1 MVERFDSLFR
11 LTSYVNPLERRIARN
26 ITLVALLILIFVS
39 MGVIALAFIDT
50 EASLV
55 IAYVALLS
63 GVVGAIAAIGLVQ
76 RYYTHQGALL
86 IVGFLCFI
94 GIISAFA
101 PANNFYQLPLA
112 WSLAIFATAL
122 IAHLRIVLGLGLIG
136 VVTIVITAILREAPS
151 ADFFFSTA
159 QIVLILGIA
168 LLIARDFETVAKQ
181 IQRQMGLR
189 RLQLIEISSAVYTR
203 ISARLELEAL
213 LKETVE
219 LICDQFEEIY
229 HAQVFLIDP
238 QRQFAALRASTGEV
252 GRQLMARHHAL
263 AVGTQSV
270 IGQVTEK
277 GTHILASDTSLDP
290 VHKRNE
296 LLPETR
302 TELALPLRVRE
313 GVIGAL
319 DLQSRTPNVFSQEDI
334 EIFQTLADQIAIA
347 LENARLIEQV
357 RQQANENLYLL
368 QQEQQNRQEIER
380 LNRELMQSAW
390 RDYVVSSTA
399 VPHQS
404 IDLQTQTVVPHAPI
418 SSISAKTFEL
428 ADVQVET
435 LTDKTIVTVPIKTQG
450 VAVSVLEFELK
461 GQPIITAAT
470 RETLNTLGERV
481 GLIAENVRLFETT
494 QQVAASREQLNQLS
508 SQMQGLTTIETLLKV
523 AVAELGQTLGA
534 QAGFIRLVA
543 TDQQEEWVE
552 I

>member
-26 ITLVALLILIFVS
+26 TTLVAVLILIFVS
-39 MGVIALAFIDT
+39 IGVVALAFIDT
-50 EASLV
+50 EANLV
-55 IAYVALLS
+55 VAYVALLS
-63 GVVGAIAAIGLVQ
+63 GAVGAIAAIGLVQ
-76 RYYTHQGALL
+76 RYYPRQGALL
-86 IVGFLCFI
+86 IVGFLCFS

-101 PANNFYQLPLA
+101 PADNFYRLPLA
-112 WSLAIFATAL
+112 WSLAIFSTAL
-122 IAHLRIVLGLGLIG
+122 IAHSRVVLGVGLIG
-136 VVTIVITAILREAPS
+136 VVTIAITAIIGEAPS

-159 QIVLILGIA
+159 QVVLILGIA
-168 LLIARDFETVAKQ
+168 LLIARDFETVAEQ
-181 IQRQMGLR
+181 IQRQVGLR

-219 LICDQFEEIY
+219 LICNQFEEIY
-229 HAQVFLIDP
+229 HAQVFLIDS
-238 QRQFAALRASTGEV
+238 QRQFAVLRASTGEV

-277 GTHILASDTSLDP
+277 GTHILAGDTSLDP

-390 RDYVVSSTA
+390 RDYVVSSTVA
-399 VPHQS
+399 PHQR

-428 ADVQVET
+428 AEVQIET

-461 GQPIITAAT
+461 GQPTLTAAT
-470 RETLNTLGERV
+470 REALNTLGERV

-494 QQVAASREQLNQLS
+494 QQVAASREQLNQIS